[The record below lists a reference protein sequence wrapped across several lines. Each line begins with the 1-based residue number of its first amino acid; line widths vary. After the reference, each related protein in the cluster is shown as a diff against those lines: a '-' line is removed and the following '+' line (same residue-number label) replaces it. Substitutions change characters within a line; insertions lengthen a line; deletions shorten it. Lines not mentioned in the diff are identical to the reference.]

1 MPVSPSTV
9 TTEGAARLP
18 TPKVGM
24 PLSEATFQRLAQHWS
39 GSGAWLSLWNTQG
52 QCVSAASPAG
62 RLWETLWRHA
72 PGFQAALGDLASQAC
87 VGDSQR
93 ASEGPARPHVLGPWQ
108 PDIGFLAAPVR
119 RRQHL
124 IGIVLAGFIIEQQPS
139 DDLCARLASQYGLD
153 GKTLHKAASE
163 TRITRSD
170 EFAVAAATLPLTVDQ
185 ARQIERSTEEITI
198 LTHNL
203 ENTYEE
209 QHLIYQISSML
220 SLPQRPVDPL
230 KLVAQETVAV
240 SRASAIAFVLSER
253 EDVARPTGAPR
264 GRLLQ
269 SREERGV
276 QDGVGAPGLRE
287 LVRLVESLEIDPADC
302 APHLLMN
309 AVSDQPALRW
319 AADWLKHLVAMPLW
333 HEKQLL
339 GVMLAINC
347 QDVGDYTSVDVQL
360 LRAVADRVAAF
371 LANQHLYD
379 DLADLLMGLLHAL
392 VNSIDA
398 KDPYT
403 CGHSER
409 VAHMSK
415 VLAEAAGMSPAEVHR
430 VYLAGLMHDVGKI
443 GVPDAVLCKPG
454 KLTQDEFDAMKRH
467 PEIGARILSGVRQV
481 ADLIPG
487 ILCHHERLDGRGYP
501 QRLAGREI
509 PLLGRLICVTDC
521 FDAMTTNRTYRA
533 ALPLPTAVAEI
544 RRCAGTQFDPAL
556 AELFLQVDLERMMKE
571 ARECASADPAIGQM
585 GALGGSMRLLRASA
599 SLKQGLETISG
610 GVGTAAC
617 SGGPARTEPAA
628 TLPER

>member
-9 TTEGAARLP
+9 TTEGTARLP
-18 TPKVGM
+18 TPEVGR

-39 GSGAWLSLWNTQG
+39 ESGAWLSLWNLQG
-52 QCVSAASPAG
+52 QCVSAAASAG

-72 PGFQAALGDLASQAC
+72 PGFQAALGGLAAETC
-87 VGDSQR
+87 DDDSQR
-93 ASEGPARPHVLGPWQ
+93 ADDRPSPARILGRWQ

-119 RRQHL
+119 RRKHV
-124 IGIVLAGFIIEQQPS
+124 IGIVMAGFLLDPLSEEAM
-139 DDLCARLASQYGLD
+139 ARLASQYGLD
-153 GKTLHKAASE
+153 GPTLHKAAQE
-163 TRITRSD
+163 TRRLKPD
-170 EFAVAAATLPLTVDQ
+170 EIAVAAVTLPLTVDQ
-185 ARQIERSTEEITI
+185 ARQIERSEEEITV

-230 KLVAQETVAV
+230 KLVAQETVTV

-253 EDVARPTGAPR
+253 EDVARPTGAPG

-269 SREERGV
+269 SLEERVV
-276 QDGVGAPGLRE
+276 QDGAGAPGLRE

-347 QDVGDYTSVDVQL
+347 RDVGDYTSVDVQL

-415 VLAEAAGMSPAEVHR
+415 VLAEAAGLSQAEAHR

-454 KLTQDEFDAMKRH
+454 KLTREEFDAMQRH

-487 ILCHHERLDGRGYP
+487 ILCHHERMDGRGYP

-509 PLLGRLICVTDC
+509 PLLGRLICVADC

-533 ALPLPTAVAEI
+533 ALPLSTAVSEI

-571 ARECASADPAIGQM
+571 ARECASADPAIGQI
-585 GALGGSMRLLRASA
+585 GALSNSMRLLRS
-599 SLKQGLETISG
+599 S
-610 GVGTAAC
+610 V
-617 SGGPARTEPAA
+617 
-628 TLPER
+628 LPEHDIATVSGSVSPAVGSAMPTRTAPTAN